1 MNMMFVCGMDVVRVQ
16 YNMKHYGKHEILL
29 FYTCLLYIYLPPDWV
44 GKYLVTYHNNV
55 THIYSDIDQD
65 V

>member
-1 MNMMFVCGMDVVRVQ
+1 MSVGHAQ
-16 YNMKHYGKHEILL
+16 YNMIDYGKHENLL
-29 FYTCLLYIYLPPDWV
+29 MNKCLLYIYLPPDWV